1 MLRIKNKNKFT
12 KSIFITFLIFI
23 IFSPI
28 FLLFQQN
35 STNLENIKSC
45 ETYASSL
52 SINSEKVFRLSQLNR
67 EFIYSD
73 KNLIIYPVLIE
84 DIPNSINC
92 LGKIWEVDTE
102 NNIIYIASHNLI
114 FQIYKFLGYIFIF
127 LCLFKSNVLNLHNV
141 AILYQV

>member
-114 FQIYKFLGYIFIF
+114 FKFINF
-127 LCLFKSNVLNLHNV
+127 
-141 AILYQV
+141 